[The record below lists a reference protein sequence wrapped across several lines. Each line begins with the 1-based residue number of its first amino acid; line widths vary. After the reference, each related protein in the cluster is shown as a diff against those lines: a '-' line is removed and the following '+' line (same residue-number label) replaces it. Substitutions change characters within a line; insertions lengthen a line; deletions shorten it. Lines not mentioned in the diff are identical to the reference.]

1 MSDNRINV
9 NNPKII
15 QKIKGNPHQIVF
27 VGFFIYA
34 FSLGAM
40 FPRLDDIQTS
50 LEIDKAELGLLL
62 LCIPLGLQITLL
74 FADRLVRAISLKNV
88 ICLGIPSICFTQF
101 AAVAVN
107 QIAFFA
113 FFLIICGAFVAV
125 VEVAINLEADR
136 VEHALG
142 SRIMN
147 RSHAFWSIGFF
158 SAAVVGALFSQFK
171 VMLEI
176 HFLLVC
182 GIAFLISK
190 IIFED
195 YIVASPRHTNVTTIK
210 KFSLPTGPI
219 FVMVLFTMS
228 AMLVE
233 GASIDWSVIFMRE
246 IHSASPFIS
255 GFSLAMA
262 AFSQALVRFFGDNLL
277 NKFGPILISVAS
289 LFFMFL
295 GIFLVVLSNS
305 STLAIFGFL
314 FLGAGS
320 AVIFPMAISIAAS
333 RSDRPAETNV
343 ASLTQFAFGMFL
355 LGPPILGFVGEAY
368 SLRWS
373 FSLCIPLLIL
383 SCLMLLI
390 MIKKEPYFSN

>member
-1 MSDNRINV
+1 M

-15 QKIKGNPHQIVF
+15 QTIKGNPHQIVF

-305 STLAIFGFL
+305 ITLAIFGFL
-314 FLGAGS
+314 LLGAGS

>member
-1 MSDNRINV
+1 M

-15 QKIKGNPHQIVF
+15 QTIKGNPHQIVF

-62 LCIPLGLQITLL
+62 LCIPLGLQITLI

-246 IHSASPFIS
+246 IHSASPLIS

>member
-1 MSDNRINV
+1 M

-15 QKIKGNPHQIVF
+15 NTIKRNPQQIVF

-62 LCIPLGLQITLL
+62 LCIPLGLQVTLL
-74 FADRLVRAISLKNV
+74 FADRLVRAISLKNIV
-88 ICLGIPSICFTQF
+88 CLGIPSICFTQF

-107 QIAFFA
+107 QIALFA

-190 IIFED
+190 IIFAD
-195 YIVASPRHTNVTTIK
+195 YNVASPRHTNVTKIK

-262 AFSQALVRFFGDNLL
+262 AFSQAWVRFFGDNLL

-305 STLAIFGFL
+305 STLAILGFL
-314 FLGAGS
+314 FMGAGS

-343 ASLTQFAFGMFL
+343 ASLTQFAFAMFL
-355 LGPPILGFVGEAY
+355 LGPPVLGFIGEAY

-390 MIKKEPYFSN
+390 MIKKEPYFSK

>member
-1 MSDNRINV
+1 M

-15 QKIKGNPHQIVF
+15 QTIKENPHQIVF

-88 ICLGIPSICFTQF
+88 MCLGIPSICFTQF

-228 AMLVE
+228 AMLIE

-277 NKFGPILISVAS
+277 DKFGPILISVAS

-314 FLGAGS
+314 FSGAGS

-390 MIKKEPYFSN
+390 MINKEPYFSN

>member
-1 MSDNRINV
+1 M

-15 QKIKGNPHQIVF
+15 QTIKGNPHQIVF

-383 SCLMLLI
+383 SCLMLVI

>member
-1 MSDNRINV
+1 M

-15 QKIKGNPHQIVF
+15 QTIKGNPHQIVF

-50 LEIDKAELGLLL
+50 LQIDKAELGLLL

-88 ICLGIPSICFTQF
+88 MCLGIPSICFTQF

-305 STLAIFGFL
+305 STLAILGFL

-373 FSLCIPLLIL
+373 FSLCIPILIL

>member
-1 MSDNRINV
+1 M

-15 QKIKGNPHQIVF
+15 VMIKRNPHQIVF

-88 ICLGIPSICFTQF
+88 IGLGIPSICFTQF

-113 FFLIICGAFVAV
+113 FFLIICGTFVAV

-195 YIVASPRHTNVTTIK
+195 YIVASPRHTNVAKIK

-262 AFSQALVRFFGDNLL
+262 AFSQALVRYFGDNLL
-277 NKFGPILISVAS
+277 NKFGPILISAAS

-305 STLAIFGFL
+305 STLAILGFL

>member
-1 MSDNRINV
+1 MNNQKVINIIKI
-9 NNPKII
+9 NP
-15 QKIKGNPHQIVF
+15 QLVVF

-50 LEIDKAELGLLL
+50 LAIDKAELGLLL
-62 LCIPLGLQITLL
+62 LCIPLGLQVTLV
-74 FADRLVRAISLKNV
+74 FADRLVRAIPLKNI
-88 ICLGIPSICFTQF
+88 ICIGIPSICFMQF
-101 AAVAVN
+101 AAVAIN
-107 QIAFFA
+107 QISFFA
-113 FFLIICGAFVAV
+113 FFLIVCGSFVAV

-176 HFLLVC
+176 HFLLICMISFVT
-182 GIAFLISK
+182 SK
-190 IIFED
+190 IIFKD
-195 YIVASPRHTNVTTIK
+195 YVVASPRHANVTKIK

-219 FVMVLFTMS
+219 FVMVLFTMA

-246 IHSASPFIS
+246 IHYASPFLS

-262 AFSQALVRFFGDNLL
+262 AFSQALIRFFGDNLL
-277 NKFGPILISVAS
+277 NKFGPTFISIAS
-289 LFFMFL
+289 LFFMSF
-295 GIFLVVLSNS
+295 GVILVILSS
-305 STLAIFGFL
+305 SSILAILGFL
-314 FLGAGS
+314 FMGAGS

-333 RSDRPAETNV
+333 RNDRPAETNV

-355 LGPPILGFVGEAY
+355 LGPPILGFIGEAY

-383 SCLMLLI
+383 SCLMLMI
-390 MIKKEPYFSN
+390 MIKKEPYFSK

>member
-1 MSDNRINV
+1 M
-9 NNPKII
+9 
-15 QKIKGNPHQIVF
+15 
-27 VGFFIYA
+27 GFFVYA

-50 LEIDKAELGLLL
+50 LQIGKAELGLLL
-62 LCIPLGLQITLL
+62 LCIPLGLQVTLV
-74 FADRLVRAISLKNV
+74 FADRLVRAVSLKNI

-101 AAVAVN
+101 AAVAIN
-107 QIAFFA
+107 QIEFFA
-113 FFLIICGAFVAV
+113 FFLIVCGAFVAV

-158 SAAVVGALFSQFK
+158 STAVVGALFSQIK
-171 VMLEI
+171 IMLEI
-176 HFLLVC
+176 HFLLIC
-182 GIAFLISK
+182 GISFLISK

-195 YIVASPRHTNVTTIK
+195 YVVASPRHANATKFK

-228 AMLVE
+228 AMLIE

-262 AFSQALVRFFGDNLL
+262 AFSQAFVRFFGDNLL
-277 NKFGPILISVAS
+277 TKFGPILISIAS

-295 GIFLVVLSNS
+295 GVLLVILSNS
-305 STLAIFGFL
+305 SILAILGFL
-314 FLGAGS
+314 FMGAGS

-333 RSDRPAETNV
+333 RNDRPAETNV

-383 SCLMLLI
+383 SCLMLMI
-390 MIKKEPYFSN
+390 MIKKEPYFSK

>member
-1 MSDNRINV
+1 M

-15 QKIKGNPHQIVF
+15 QTIKGNPHQIVF

-195 YIVASPRHTNVTTIK
+195 YIVATPRHANVTTIK
-210 KFSLPTGPI
+210 KISLPTGPI

-246 IHSASPFIS
+246 IHSASPLIS

>member
-1 MSDNRINV
+1 M
-9 NNPKII
+9 NNLKII
-15 QKIKGNPHQIVF
+15 KTIKRNPQQIVF

-62 LCIPLGLQITLL
+62 LCIPLGLQVTLL
-74 FADRLVRAISLKNV
+74 FADRLVRAISLKNIV
-88 ICLGIPSICFTQF
+88 CLGIPSICFTQF

-107 QIAFFA
+107 QIALFA

-182 GIAFLISK
+182 AIAFLISK
-190 IIFED
+190 IIFAD
-195 YIVASPRHTNVTTIK
+195 YNVASPRHTNVTKIK

-262 AFSQALVRFFGDNLL
+262 AFSQAWVRFFGDNLL

-305 STLAIFGFL
+305 STLAILGFL
-314 FLGAGS
+314 FMGAGS

-355 LGPPILGFVGEAY
+355 LGPPILGFIGEAY

-390 MIKKEPYFSN
+390 MIKKEPYFSK

>member
-1 MSDNRINV
+1 M

-15 QKIKGNPHQIVF
+15 QTIKGNPHQIVF

-62 LCIPLGLQITLL
+62 LCIPLGLQVTLL

-195 YIVASPRHTNVTTIK
+195 YIVASPRHTNVTKIK

-295 GIFLVVLSNS
+295 GIFSVVLSNS
-305 STLAIFGFL
+305 SILAILGFL
-314 FLGAGS
+314 FMGAGS

-355 LGPPILGFVGEAY
+355 LGPPVLGFVGEAH

>member
-1 MSDNRINV
+1 M

-15 QKIKGNPHQIVF
+15 QTIKGNPHQIVF

-74 FADRLVRAISLKNV
+74 FADRLVRAISLKNI

-158 SAAVVGALFSQFK
+158 SAAVVGALLSQFK

-195 YIVASPRHTNVTTIK
+195 YIVASPRYTNFTKIK

-305 STLAIFGFL
+305 STLAILGFL

>member
-1 MSDNRINV
+1 MT
-9 NNPKII
+9 
-15 QKIKGNPHQIVF
+15 IKGNPHQIVF

>member
-1 MSDNRINV
+1 M

-15 QKIKGNPHQIVF
+15 QTIKGNPHQIVF

-40 FPRLDDIQTS
+40 FPRLDDIQSS

-62 LCIPLGLQITLL
+62 LCIPLGLQVTLL

-195 YIVASPRHTNVTTIK
+195 YIVASPRHTNVAKIK

-295 GIFLVVLSNS
+295 GIFSVVLSNS
-305 STLAIFGFL
+305 SILAILGFL
-314 FLGAGS
+314 FMGAGS

-355 LGPPILGFVGEAY
+355 LGPPVLGFVGEAY

>member
-1 MSDNRINV
+1 V

-15 QKIKGNPHQIVF
+15 QTIKGNPHQIVF

-40 FPRLDDIQTS
+40 FPRLDDIQSS

-62 LCIPLGLQITLL
+62 LCIPLGLQVTLL

-195 YIVASPRHTNVTTIK
+195 YIVASPRHTNVTKIK

-295 GIFLVVLSNS
+295 GIFSVVLSNS
-305 STLAIFGFL
+305 SILAILGFL
-314 FLGAGS
+314 FMGAGS

-355 LGPPILGFVGEAY
+355 LGPPVLGFVGEAY

>member
-1 MSDNRINV
+1 M

-15 QKIKGNPHQIVF
+15 QTIKGNPHQIVF

-62 LCIPLGLQITLL
+62 LCIPLGLQVTLL

-158 SAAVVGALFSQFK
+158 SAAVEGALFSQFK

-195 YIVASPRHTNVTTIK
+195 YIVASPRHTNVTKIK

-295 GIFLVVLSNS
+295 GIFSVVLSNS
-305 STLAIFGFL
+305 SILAILGFL
-314 FLGAGS
+314 FMGAGS

>member
-1 MSDNRINV
+1 M

-15 QKIKGNPHQIVF
+15 QTIKGNPHQIVF

-136 VEHALG
+136 VEHAFG
-142 SRIMN
+142 SLIMI
-147 RSHAFWSIGFF
+147 RSHDFLSIGFF

-195 YIVASPRHTNVTTIK
+195 YIVASPRHTNVTRIK

-295 GIFLVVLSNS
+295 GIFLIVLSNS
-305 STLAIFGFL
+305 ITLAIFGFL

>member
-1 MSDNRINV
+1 M

-15 QKIKGNPHQIVF
+15 QTIKGNPHQIVF

-40 FPRLDDIQTS
+40 FPRLDDIQSS

-62 LCIPLGLQITLL
+62 LCIPLGLQVTLL

-195 YIVASPRHTNVTTIK
+195 YIVASPRHTNVTKIK

-289 LFFMFL
+289 LFFMFS

-305 STLAIFGFL
+305 SILAILGFL

>member
-1 MSDNRINV
+1 M
-9 NNPKII
+9 NNPKVIKII
-15 QKIKGNPHQIVF
+15 KRNPQLIVF

-50 LEIDKAELGLLL
+50 LAIDKAELGLLL
-62 LCIPLGLQITLL
+62 LCIPLGLQVTLV
-74 FADRLVRAISLKNV
+74 FADRLVRTISLKNI
-88 ICLGIPSICFTQF
+88 ICIGIPSICLMQF
-101 AAVAVN
+101 AAVAIN
-107 QIAFFA
+107 QISFFA
-113 FFLIICGAFVAV
+113 FFLMVCGAFVAV

-176 HFLLVC
+176 HFLLICV
-182 GIAFLISK
+182 ISFVTSK
-190 IIFED
+190 IIFKD
-195 YIVASPRHTNVTTIK
+195 YVVASPRHANVTKIK

-219 FVMVLFTMS
+219 FVMVLFTMA

-246 IHSASPFIS
+246 IHYASPFLS

-277 NKFGPILISVAS
+277 NKFGPIFISIAS

-295 GIFLVVLSNS
+295 GVILVILSS
-305 STLAIFGFL
+305 SSILAILGFL
-314 FLGAGS
+314 FMGAGS

-333 RSDRPAETNV
+333 RNDRPAETNV

-355 LGPPILGFVGEAY
+355 LGPPILGFIGEAY

-383 SCLMLLI
+383 SCLMLMI
-390 MIKKEPYFSN
+390 MIKKEPYFSR

>member
-1 MSDNRINV
+1 MNNQKVINIV
-9 NNPKII
+9 KRNP
-15 QKIKGNPHQIVF
+15 QLVVF

-62 LCIPLGLQITLL
+62 LCIPLGLQVTLL
-74 FADRLVRAISLKNV
+74 FADRLVRAISLKNIV
-88 ICLGIPSICFTQF
+88 CLGIPSICFTQF

-107 QIAFFA
+107 QIALFA

-176 HFLLVC
+176 HFLLDC

-190 IIFED
+190 IIFAD
-195 YIVASPRHTNVTTIK
+195 YNVASPRHTNVTKIK

-262 AFSQALVRFFGDNLL
+262 AFSQAWVRFFGDNLL

-305 STLAIFGFL
+305 STSAILGFL
-314 FLGAGS
+314 FMGAGS

-355 LGPPILGFVGEAY
+355 LGPPILGFIGEAY

-390 MIKKEPYFSN
+390 MVKKEPYFSK

>member
-1 MSDNRINV
+1 M

-15 QKIKGNPHQIVF
+15 NTIKRNPQQIVF

-62 LCIPLGLQITLL
+62 LCIPLGLQVTLL
-74 FADRLVRAISLKNV
+74 FADRLVRAISLKNIV
-88 ICLGIPSICFTQF
+88 CLGIPSICFTQF

-107 QIAFFA
+107 QIALFA

-182 GIAFLISK
+182 AIAFLISK
-190 IIFED
+190 IIFAD
-195 YIVASPRHTNVTTIK
+195 YNVASPRHTNVTKIK

-262 AFSQALVRFFGDNLL
+262 AFSQAWVRFFGDNLL

-305 STLAIFGFL
+305 STSAILGFL
-314 FLGAGS
+314 FMGAGS

-355 LGPPILGFVGEAY
+355 LGPPILGFIGEAY

-390 MIKKEPYFSN
+390 MIKKEPYFSK

>member
-1 MSDNRINV
+1 M

-15 QKIKGNPHQIVF
+15 QTIKGNPHQIVF

-50 LEIDKAELGLLL
+50 LQIDKAELGLLL

-88 ICLGIPSICFTQF
+88 ICIGIPSICFTQF

-113 FFLIICGAFVAV
+113 FFLIICGTFVAV

-182 GIAFLISK
+182 GIAFIISK
-190 IIFED
+190 IIFQD
-195 YIVASPRHTNVTTIK
+195 YIVASPRHTNVTKIK

-295 GIFLVVLSNS
+295 GIFVVVLSNS
-305 STLAIFGFL
+305 SILAILGFL

>member
-1 MSDNRINV
+1 M

-15 QKIKGNPHQIVF
+15 QTIKGNPHQIVF

-62 LCIPLGLQITLL
+62 LCIPLGLQVTLL

-195 YIVASPRHTNVTTIK
+195 YIVASPRHTNVAKIK

-305 STLAIFGFL
+305 SILAIMGFL
-314 FLGAGS
+314 FMGAGS

>member
-1 MSDNRINV
+1 MNNQKVIN
-9 NNPKII
+9 II
-15 QKIKGNPHQIVF
+15 KIKPQLVVF

-50 LEIDKAELGLLL
+50 LAIDKAELGLLL
-62 LCIPLGLQITLL
+62 LCIPLGLQVTLV
-74 FADRLVRAISLKNV
+74 FADRLVRAIPLRNI
-88 ICLGIPSICFTQF
+88 ICIGIPSICFMQF
-101 AAVAVN
+101 AAVAIN
-107 QIAFFA
+107 QISFFA
-113 FFLIICGAFVAV
+113 FFLMVCGAFVAL

-176 HFLLVC
+176 HFLLICV
-182 GIAFLISK
+182 ISFVTSK
-190 IIFED
+190 IIFKD
-195 YIVASPRHTNVTTIK
+195 YVVASPRHANVTKIK
-210 KFSLPTGPI
+210 KISLPTGPI
-219 FVMVLFTMS
+219 FVMVLFTMA

-246 IHSASPFIS
+246 IHYASPFLS

-277 NKFGPILISVAS
+277 NKFGPIFISIAS

-295 GIFLVVLSNS
+295 GVILVILSS
-305 STLAIFGFL
+305 SSLLAILGFL
-314 FLGAGS
+314 FMGAGS

-333 RSDRPAETNV
+333 RNDRPAETNV

-355 LGPPILGFVGEAY
+355 LGPPILGFIGEAY

-383 SCLMLLI
+383 SCLMLMI
-390 MIKKEPYFSN
+390 MIKKEPYFSR

>member
-1 MSDNRINV
+1 V

-15 QKIKGNPHQIVF
+15 QTIKGNPHQIVF

-142 SRIMN
+142 NLIMN

-195 YIVASPRHTNVTTIK
+195 YIVASPRHTNVTRIK

-246 IHSASPFIS
+246 IHSASPLIS

>member
-1 MSDNRINV
+1 M

-15 QKIKGNPHQIVF
+15 QTIKENPHQIVF

-195 YIVASPRHTNVTTIK
+195 YIVASPRHTNVTRIK

-246 IHSASPFIS
+246 IHSASPLIS

-295 GIFLVVLSNS
+295 GIFLIVLSNS

-390 MIKKEPYFSN
+390 MIKKEPYFSK

>member
-1 MSDNRINV
+1 M

-15 QKIKGNPHQIVF
+15 QTIKGNPHQIVF

-136 VEHALG
+136 VEHALR

-305 STLAIFGFL
+305 STLAILGFL

>member
-1 MSDNRINV
+1 M

-15 QKIKGNPHQIVF
+15 QTIKGNPHQIVF

-40 FPRLDDIQTS
+40 FPRLDDIQSS

-195 YIVASPRHTNVTTIK
+195 YIVASPRHTNVAKIK

-305 STLAIFGFL
+305 SILAILGFL

>member
-1 MSDNRINV
+1 M

-15 QKIKGNPHQIVF
+15 NTIKRNPQQIVF

-62 LCIPLGLQITLL
+62 LCIPLGLQVTLL
-74 FADRLVRAISLKNV
+74 FADRLVRAISLKNIV
-88 ICLGIPSICFTQF
+88 CLGIPSICFTQF

-107 QIAFFA
+107 QIALFA

-171 VMLEI
+171 LMLEI
-176 HFLLVC
+176 HFLLICV
-182 GIAFLISK
+182 IAFLISK
-190 IIFED
+190 IIFAD
-195 YIVASPRHTNVTTIK
+195 YNVASPRHTNVTKIK
-210 KFSLPTGPI
+210 RFSLPTGPI

-262 AFSQALVRFFGDNLL
+262 AFSQAWVRFFGDNLL

-305 STLAIFGFL
+305 STLAILGFL
-314 FLGAGS
+314 FMGAGS
-320 AVIFPMAISIAAS
+320 AVIFPMAVSIAAS

-343 ASLTQFAFGMFL
+343 ASLTQFAFAMFL
-355 LGPPILGFVGEAY
+355 LGPPVLGFIGEAY

-390 MIKKEPYFSN
+390 MIKKEPYFSK

>member
-1 MSDNRINV
+1 MNNQKVIN
-9 NNPKII
+9 II
-15 QKIKGNPHQIVF
+15 KIKPQLVVF
-27 VGFFIYA
+27 VSFFIYA

-50 LEIDKAELGLLL
+50 LAIDKAELGLLL
-62 LCIPLGLQITLL
+62 LCIPLGLQVTLV
-74 FADRLVRAISLKNV
+74 FADRLVRAIPLKNI
-88 ICLGIPSICFTQF
+88 ICIGIPSICFMQF
-101 AAVAVN
+101 SAVAIN
-107 QIAFFA
+107 QISFFA
-113 FFLIICGAFVAV
+113 FFLMVCGAFVAV

-176 HFLLVC
+176 HFLLICV
-182 GIAFLISK
+182 ISFVTSK
-190 IIFED
+190 IIFQD
-195 YIVASPRHTNVTTIK
+195 YVVAFPRHANVKKIK

-219 FVMVLFTMS
+219 FVMVLFTMA

-233 GASIDWSVIFMRE
+233 GASIDWSVMFMRE
-246 IHSASPFIS
+246 IHYASPFLS

-277 NKFGPILISVAS
+277 NKFGPIFISIAS

-295 GIFLVVLSNS
+295 GVILVILSS
-305 STLAIFGFL
+305 SSILAILGFL
-314 FLGAGS
+314 FMGAGS

-333 RSDRPAETNV
+333 RNDRPAETNV

-355 LGPPILGFVGEAY
+355 LGPPILGFIGEAY

-383 SCLMLLI
+383 SCLMLII
-390 MIKKEPYFSN
+390 MIKKEPYFSK

>member
-1 MSDNRINV
+1 M

-15 QKIKGNPHQIVF
+15 QTIKGNPHQIVF

-62 LCIPLGLQITLL
+62 LCIPLGLQVTLL

-195 YIVASPRHTNVTTIK
+195 YIVASPRHTNVTKIK

-295 GIFLVVLSNS
+295 GIFSVVLSNS
-305 STLAIFGFL
+305 SILAILGFL
-314 FLGAGS
+314 FMGAGS

-355 LGPPILGFVGEAY
+355 LGPPVLGFVGEAY

>member
-1 MSDNRINV
+1 V

-15 QKIKGNPHQIVF
+15 QTIKGNPHQIVF

-50 LEIDKAELGLLL
+50 LEIDKAELGLVL
-62 LCIPLGLQITLL
+62 LCIPVGLQITLL

-158 SAAVVGALFSQFK
+158 SAAVVGALFSQLK

-195 YIVASPRHTNVTTIK
+195 YIVASPRHTNVTKIK

-305 STLAIFGFL
+305 STLAILGFL

>member
-1 MSDNRINV
+1 M

-15 QKIKGNPHQIVF
+15 QTIKGNPHQIVF

-158 SAAVVGALFSQFK
+158 SAAVVGALFSQFR

-195 YIVASPRHTNVTTIK
+195 YIVASPRHTNVTRIK

-246 IHSASPFIS
+246 IHSASPLIS

-295 GIFLVVLSNS
+295 GIFLIVLSNS

>member
-1 MSDNRINV
+1 M

-15 QKIKGNPHQIVF
+15 QTIKGNPHQIVF

-195 YIVASPRHTNVTTIK
+195 YIVASPRHTNVTKIK

-262 AFSQALVRFFGDNLL
+262 AFSLALVRYFGDNLL

-305 STLAIFGFL
+305 SILAILGFL

-368 SLRWS
+368 RLRWS

>member
-1 MSDNRINV
+1 M

-15 QKIKGNPHQIVF
+15 QTIKGNPHQIVF

-62 LCIPLGLQITLL
+62 LCIPLGLQVTLL

-195 YIVASPRHTNVTTIK
+195 YIVASPRHTNVTKIK

-295 GIFLVVLSNS
+295 GILSVILSNS
-305 STLAIFGFL
+305 SILAILGFL
-314 FLGAGS
+314 FMGAGS

>member
-1 MSDNRINV
+1 M

-15 QKIKGNPHQIVF
+15 QTIKGNPHQIVF

-125 VEVAINLEADR
+125 VEVAIYLEADR

-195 YIVASPRHTNVTTIK
+195 YIVASPRHTNVTKIK

-305 STLAIFGFL
+305 STLAIFVFL
-314 FLGAGS
+314 FLGAGW

>member
-1 MSDNRINV
+1 M

-15 QKIKGNPHQIVF
+15 VTIKRNPHQIVF

-190 IIFED
+190 IIFQD
-195 YIVASPRHTNVTTIK
+195 YIVASPRHTNVTKIK

-305 STLAIFGFL
+305 STLAILGFL

>member
-1 MSDNRINV
+1 M

-15 QKIKGNPHQIVF
+15 QTIKGNPHQIVF

-125 VEVAINLEADR
+125 VELAINLEADR